1 MTPTTPRPHSASE
14 ILLKVLV
21 FLSFWNDLFF
31 FVVASC
37 PEFGSSGSGV
47 VREAGTPYDAY
58 LFPEYGKDFEQFED
72 KFILDSDYGTILFPR

>member
-21 FLSFWNDLFF
+21 FLNFWNDLFF